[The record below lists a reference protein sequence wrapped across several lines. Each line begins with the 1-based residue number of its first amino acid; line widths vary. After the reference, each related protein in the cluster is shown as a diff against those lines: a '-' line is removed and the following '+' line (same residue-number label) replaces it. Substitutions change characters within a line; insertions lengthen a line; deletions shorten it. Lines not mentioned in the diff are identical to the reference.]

1 MKLKTILRSFF
12 MAAIMA
18 VAVSASAE
26 KLPDAV
32 LLKPDGKEILASKL
46 TNKGKPMIISLWATW
61 CRPCRQELD
70 AIAPKLEQW
79 QKQTGVKMVIINTEG
94 IDSKD
99 AVMKMINEK
108 GWTGYELL
116 FAKDN
121 SLAQKLGVRGIPF
134 MIYLDGKGNVV
145 DTTTGFAPGSENH
158 IIEKLLERT
167 GKKAQK

>member
-121 SLAQKLGVRGIPF
+121 SLAQKLECAAYR
-134 MIYLDGKGNVV
+134 
-145 DTTTGFAPGSENH
+145 S
-158 IIEKLLERT
+158 
-167 GKKAQK
+167 